1 MILETALPLVLEHG
15 DKVSTLEIASAA
27 GIAEGTI
34 YRVFASKQELIE
46 AVVDYGL
53 DPGPTEEAIAAIDPD
68 ADLEDIVTEV
78 VAVVRRRGS
87 ETWRLIST
95 VGPDYRLRHKD
106 RQRDRRSDMDSP
118 ALVQLLRHH
127 RKELEADPAEAARIL
142 LAISVAL
149 THPALIT
156 EPLPPKRIAG
166 YFLRG
171 VTGTKKDRRRRC

>member
-1 MILETALPLVLEHG
+1 MILEAALPLVLEHG

-27 GIAEGTI
+27 GIAEGTV

-53 DPGPTEEAIAAIDPD
+53 DPAPTEEAIAAMDPD
-68 ADLEDIVTEV
+68 ADLEKTVTDI

-106 RQRDRRSDMDSP
+106 RRRDRRPEMDSP
-118 ALVQLLRHH
+118 ALVQLMRRHQD
-127 RKELEADPAEAARIL
+127 ELEADPAEAARIL

-156 EPLPPKRIAG
+156 EPLPPERIAG

-171 VTGTKKDRRRRC
+171 VTGTKRDRRGRC